1 MVTYRLKVMHVEYD
15 TLNLYPIILNI
26 NIYPMEDNNYGE
38 EFSMIL
44 LDNEDSG
51 NTIIS
56 ENTDPSRNNVL

>member
-1 MVTYRLKVMHVEYD
+1 
-15 TLNLYPIILNI
+15 
-26 NIYPMEDNNYGE
+26 MEDNNYGE